1 MSEGGGRV
9 GGGAAGRGGGART
22 WSIFQAETTR
32 MPANRRSIGRKRW
45 MTPMPSAIMK
55 PRRTR
60 AEMIPHLSTRCWY
73 ASGTLKYSKS
83 IRKTKRLSTESDFS
97 TRNPVKKSIVPPRPF
112 IGYTTPRPKAR
123 VTTND
128 QIVVV
133 IAWLVLGCWYPLASP
148 DATSCACRLKPAPR
162 RTFIWPGIGGDA
174 CQPSSGC
181 SGASGSSGSGTSTK
195 LPPRK
200 EFLRELSAGRLSPA
214 DAAHDSSM
222 ATARTRSSRL
232 RDRTKLIQLAV
243 GQKPDASA
251 LPWRVDHEVAVRSGV
266 LCRSRHRPWFARSQ
280 RAAKADP
287 RT

>member
-32 MPANRRSIGRKRW
+32 MPAKRRSIGRKRW

-195 LPPRK
+195 LPPRAPK
-200 EFLRELSAGRLSPA
+200 EFLRELRAGRLSPA
-214 DAAHDSSM
+214 DTAHESSM

-251 LPWRVDHEVAVRSGV
+251 LPWRVDHEVAVRGGV
-266 LCRSRHRPWFARSQ
+266 LCRSRCRRWFARSEPSC
-280 RAAKADP
+280 KS
-287 RT
+287 

>member
-1 MSEGGGRV
+1 
-9 GGGAAGRGGGART
+9 
-22 WSIFQAETTR
+22 
-32 MPANRRSIGRKRW
+32 MPAKRRSIGRKRW

-195 LPPRK
+195 FERAPPK
-200 EFLRELSAGRLSPA
+200 EFLRELRAGRLSPA

-251 LPWRVDHEVAVRSGV
+251 LPWRVDHEVAVRRRRMWSKSSM
-266 LCRSRHRPWFARSQ
+266 RSRSSAARSSYT
-280 RAAKADP
+280 AILPP
-287 RT
+287 RSTPHGAQSPW